1 MTTEQNPNLVINN
14 VRASYFYGHQPY
26 VGDDPTKPNF
36 GTHLIMTPDHPAIP
50 SIKAAQRAVAV
61 AMWGADADAVM
72 AQLAAKDRLV
82 LHDGSVSKPGN
93 DAYKGM
99 IYVSANSG
107 KKRFTI
113 VDADRTP
120 LVESSGRPY
129 SGCWINA
136 IIQVWAQSNKWGKGV
151 NAQICGVQFVKH
163 GDAFGGG
170 RVAAADE
177 FTILASSTDAAAPA
191 AAGSAAGLF

>member
-1 MTTEQNPNLVINN
+1 MTTEQNPNLHIPN
-14 VRASYFYGHQPY
+14 VRLSYFFGHQPY
-26 VGDDPTKPNF
+26 TGDDPLKPNF
-36 GTHLIMTPDHPAIP
+36 GTHLLMQPDHPSIP
-50 SIKAAQRAVAV
+50 AIKAAQRAVAV
-61 AMWGADADAVM
+61 AMWGDEADAVM
-72 AQLAAKDRLV
+72 AQLQAKDRLV
-82 LHDGSVSKPGN
+82 LHNGTISKPGN
-93 DAYKGM
+93 EAYKGM

-120 LVESSGRPY
+120 LAESSGRPY
-129 SGCWINA
+129 SGCWANA
-136 IIQVWAQSNKWGKGV
+136 IIQVWAQQNKFGRGI

-177 FTILASSTDAAAPA
+177 FSVVAASTDAPPPS
-191 AAGSAAGLF
+191 AGQAAGLF

>member
-1 MTTEQNPNLVINN
+1 MTTEPNPNLHIPM
-14 VRASYFYGHQPY
+14 VRLSYFYGFQPY
-26 VGDDPTKPNF
+26 IGDDPTKPNF
-36 GTHLIMTPDHPAIP
+36 GTHLIMTPDHPSIP
-50 SIKAAQRAVAV
+50 AIKAAQRAVAV
-61 AMWGADADAVM
+61 AMWGTDADSVM
-72 AQLAAKDRLV
+72 TQLAAKDRLV

-129 SGCWINA
+129 SGCWANA
-136 IIQVWAQSNKWGKGV
+136 IIQVWAQQNKWGKGV

-163 GDAFGGG
+163 GEAFGGG
-170 RVAAADE
+170 RVASADE
-177 FTILASSTDAAAPA
+177 FTVLATSTDAPPPA
-191 AAGSAAGLF
+191 AGQAAGLF